1 VKIAINVVRRAGS
14 DENVLSQM
22 LQQWFGDDAGK
33 PGTRH
38 QVTLQAERDEWSLRP
53 VGANAVGAVPYHR
66 YRRADIAPLYGLP
79 YSERFWGQGFVRQG
93 QHIFLF
99 VTLDKK
105 DHVEAFQYKDHFLSP
120 AEFEWQSLNR
130 TTQEGRDGQTIR
142 NHNEQGVTIQLFIRA
157 KAKTPDGRGESF
169 LYCGLVNFV
178 SWTGE
183 KPITVV
189 WSLAKPLPEPLWG
202 EFGLASEVDKSQ

>member
-1 VKIAINVVRRAGS
+1 MVAPTCGSQRGGSCSVPSVSAG
-14 DENVLSQM
+14 
-22 LQQWFGDDAGK
+22 
-33 PGTRH
+33 
-38 QVTLQAERDEWSLRP
+38 
-53 VGANAVGAVPYHR
+53 
-66 YRRADIAPLYGLP
+66 DIAPLYGLP

-120 AEFEWQSLNR
+120 AEFEWQSQNR

>member
-1 VKIAINVVRRAGS
+1 
-14 DENVLSQM
+14 
-22 LQQWFGDDAGK
+22 
-33 PGTRH
+33 
-38 QVTLQAERDEWSLRP
+38 
-53 VGANAVGAVPYHR
+53 
-66 YRRADIAPLYGLP
+66 
-79 YSERFWGQGFVRQG
+79 
-93 QHIFLF
+93 LF

-120 AEFEWQSLNR
+120 AEFEWQSQNR

-202 EFGLASEVDKSQ
+202 EFGLEPAK